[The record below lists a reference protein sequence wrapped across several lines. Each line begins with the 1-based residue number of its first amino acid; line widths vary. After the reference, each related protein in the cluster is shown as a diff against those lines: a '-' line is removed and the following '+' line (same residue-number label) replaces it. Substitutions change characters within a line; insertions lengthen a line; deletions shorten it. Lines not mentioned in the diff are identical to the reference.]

1 MQVLFAVVPLRV
13 TSNAML
19 RAAPVWGR
27 HGSVAAGIA
36 CNAAV
41 LAAITAASAWPARG
55 DRYIWG
61 NSWRRLTGSWALFA
75 VHVAL
80 VRAVFALR
88 RRILVT
94 RATMAG
100 GSTAGERA

>member
-27 HGSVAAGIA
+27 HGSVAAG
-36 CNAAV
+36 V
-41 LAAITAASAWPARG
+41 ARG

-61 NSWRRLTGSWALFA
+61 NSWRRLTGSWAVFA
-75 VHVAL
+75 LHVAI
-80 VRAVFALR
+80 VRAVHFGA
-88 RRILVT
+88 
-94 RATMAG
+94 
-100 GSTAGERA
+100 EFW